1 MKSYPA
7 SCNFLVAQ
15 PPSYNESMENIT
27 RTQNNTKVKTEIKY
41 VYVYPK
47 RQTNRRHFCVIL

>member
-15 PPSYNESMENIT
+15 PPSYNESMENII
-27 RTQNNTKVKTEIKY
+27 RTQNNTITQIKY
-41 VYVYPK
+41 VYVYPEK
-47 RQTNRRHFCVIL
+47 QTNRRHFCVIL